1 MKALTYTAFLFATCF
16 VCAIHTDEGWWY
28 FTAYAQTFIFIYIFA
43 LINKH
48 DEKHNQNQNR

>member
-1 MKALTYTAFLFATCF
+1 MKALTYFVFFIATCF

-43 LINKH
+43 RLNKH
-48 DEKHNQNQNR
+48 DEKHNKNKNR